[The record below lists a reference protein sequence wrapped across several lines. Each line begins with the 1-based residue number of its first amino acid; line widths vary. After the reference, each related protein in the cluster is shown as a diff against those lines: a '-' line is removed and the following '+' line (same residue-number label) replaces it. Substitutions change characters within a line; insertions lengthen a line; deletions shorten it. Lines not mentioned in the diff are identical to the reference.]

1 MYLSLF
7 ALQLLFT
14 FWLEKGLLYSLQLAV
29 KQIVCG
35 SWLFFLFL
43 TQTRAYHFGQALV
56 HGRGS
61 YVATGRGYSLEP
73 GKFVDL
79 YKSYAQVRLMCDPS
93 PALWGGGVCGAGEK
107 SEEEGQAKENMR
119 WRASGSKRRGVGE
132 ADKVLE
138 GYRVGASDLESHAG
152 RQERTR

>member
-1 MYLSLF
+1 M
-7 ALQLLFT
+7 LFT

-79 YKSYAQVRLMCDPS
+79 YKSYAQ
-93 PALWGGGVCGAGEK
+93 ALSASNLK
-107 SEEEGQAKENMR
+107 LAFSELHVWLFQTEGQDTWAQ
-119 WRASGSKRRGVGE
+119 WHASRLALARSSSFIQKIG
-132 ADKVLE
+132 
-138 GYRVGASDLESHAG
+138 
-152 RQERTR
+152 